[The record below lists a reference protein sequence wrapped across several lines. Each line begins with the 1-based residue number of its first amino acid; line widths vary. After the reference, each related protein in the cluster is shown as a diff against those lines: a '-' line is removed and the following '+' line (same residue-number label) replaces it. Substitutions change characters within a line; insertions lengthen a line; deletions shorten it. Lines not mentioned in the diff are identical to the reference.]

1 MTEIDKLYYEKTFI
15 SQGKKYIAG
24 IDEVGRGPLAGPV
37 VCAIV
42 IMPLDDII
50 DGIDDS
56 KKLSQKKRE
65 NLDKIIREKAISY
78 KICEIDES
86 RIDEIN
92 ILNATKECMLR
103 CIEEIEVKP
112 DIVLVDAVK
121 LDTSVP
127 TYPIIKGDLL
137 SYSIGCA
144 SIIAKVYR
152 DNLMVEYGKLYPE
165 YDFKGNKGYGTKK
178 HTTAIKE
185 IGPCKIHRRS
195 FIKNFWEIGESEKP
209 QSI

>member
-1 MTEIDKLYYEKTFI
+1 
-15 SQGKKYIAG
+15 
-24 IDEVGRGPLAGPV
+24 
-37 VCAIV
+37 
-42 IMPLDDII
+42 
-50 DGIDDS
+50 
-56 KKLSQKKRE
+56 
-65 NLDKIIREKAISY
+65 
-78 KICEIDES
+78 
-86 RIDEIN
+86 
-92 ILNATKECMLR
+92 MLR

>member
-152 DNLMVEYGKLYPE
+152 DNLMVEYDKLYPE

>member
-92 ILNATKECMLR
+92 FLNATKECMLR